1 MTKRWSAV
9 TRAMWTDER
18 FLNLTSP
25 QPNAQTLWLYLL
37 TTPYQ
42 IPIPG
47 LLPLGP
53 GAIADDLGWDTSD
66 VRTHLAELEEAEM
79 IMICRRPALIFLPRA
94 IHHNQPANPNMIKG
108 WRNGFDNLPECV
120 LRGDALTLLR
130 EGLKPSLLPAFDKIF
145 ASAAKQATTRIA
157 AKPTPEK
164 KAKLNGSAN
173 GMRNQDQEQEL
184 INKSVRAKL
193 RTPRKVGRPKTEPS
207 PDAAG
212 LAEYLLTQIA
222 THSPDYAEGK
232 RQTAVKTWALH
243 FDYLLRLDKAD
254 PHEVRTVIHWAHVD
268 DKTGFWQGNLLSAS
282 SVRKQFPRLRIQVK
296 RAGLIHD
303 LKDESS
309 WKEQFGEWAVR
320 LAERTRITTGDLD
333 GQGLIASARLEGVP
347 APTLKD
353 AESIA
358 SWALGRV

>member
-18 FLNLTSP
+18 FLKLTSP

-37 TTPYQ
+37 TTPHQ

-53 GAIADDLGWDTSD
+53 GTIADDLGWDTSD
-66 VRTHLAELEEAEM
+66 VRLHLKELEDEEM
-79 IMICRRPALIFLPRA
+79 VMICYRPALIFLPRA
-94 IHHNQPANPNMIKG
+94 ILHNQPANPNMIKG

-130 EGLKPSLLPAFDKIF
+130 EGLKDSLVPAFDRIF
-145 ASAAKQATTRIA
+145 ATAAKQATVRVVEKSQA
-157 AKPTPEK
+157 PK
-164 KAKLNGSAN
+164 KAKINGFAN

-184 INKSVRAKL
+184 INKNLGS
-193 RTPRKVGRPKTEPS
+193 PKTTPS
-207 PDAAG
+207 VKPKPGRVPSDEAHA
-212 LAEYLLTQIA
+212 LTEYLIAQIE
-222 THSPDYAEGK
+222 THSPSYAEKK
-232 RQTAVKTWALH
+232 RKLGPKDWPQH

-254 PHEVRTVIHWAHVD
+254 PEEVRAIIHWAHIG
-268 DKTGFWQGNLLSAS
+268 DKSGFWRSNLLSALA
-282 SVRKQFPRLRIQVK
+282 VRKQFARLRIQVV

-303 LKDESS
+303 LKDETS
-309 WKEQFGEWAVR
+309 WRAEYGEWAIR

-347 APTLKD
+347 APAMND

-358 SWALGRV
+358 SWALSRI

>member
-18 FLNLTSP
+18 FLDLSSP
-25 QPNAQTLWLYLL
+25 NPNAQTLWLYLL
-37 TTPYQ
+37 TTPHQ

-66 VRTHLAELEEAEM
+66 VRTHLKELEEAGM

-120 LRGDALTLLR
+120 LRGEALTLLR
-130 EGLKPSLLPAFDKIF
+130 EGLKPSLVPAFDRIF
-145 ASAAKQATTRIA
+145 ANTAKQATVRA
-157 AKPTPEK
+157 AERLSPEK
-164 KAKLNGSAN
+164 RAKINGSAN

-184 INKSVRAKL
+184 INKNVEATSEPPKKRS
-193 RTPRKVGRPKTEPS
+193 RKVADPS
-207 PDAAG
+207 SEAIG
-212 LAEYLLTQIA
+212 LVEYLLTQIA
-222 THSPDYAEGK
+222 NHSAEYAEGK
-232 RQTAVKTWALH
+232 RKTSLKTWAIH

-254 PHEVRTVIHWAHVD
+254 PEEVRTVIRWAHVE
-268 DKTGFWQGNLLSAS
+268 DKTGFWQSNLLSAS
-282 SVRKQFPRLRIQVK
+282 AVRKQFTRLRIQAK

-303 LKDESS
+303 LKDEAS

-333 GQGLIASARLEGVP
+333 GPGLIASARLEGVP
-347 APTLKD
+347 APALND

-358 SWALGRV
+358 SWALSRI